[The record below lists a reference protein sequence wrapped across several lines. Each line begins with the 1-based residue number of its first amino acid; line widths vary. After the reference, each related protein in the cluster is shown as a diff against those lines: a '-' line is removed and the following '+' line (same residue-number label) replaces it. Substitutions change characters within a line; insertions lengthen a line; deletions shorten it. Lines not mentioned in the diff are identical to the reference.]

1 MTVVGRTMRNPA
13 DDDDDDDDAV
23 GDYDTAGGYDG

>member
-1 MTVVGRTMRNPA
+1 MVGRTMRNPA